1 MRFDSDAVA
10 AFTLVMH
17 RLGLVRLGV
26 VDHLRLFMFFHF
38 AGKNFVLNLL
48 AIDGSSYETHQDS
61 IRHSVNK

>member
-1 MRFDSDAVA
+1 
-10 AFTLVMH
+10 MH
-17 RLGLVRLGV
+17 RIRLVRFGV
-26 VDHLRLFMFFHF
+26 VDHLHLFMFFHF